1 MTAVERIPPRS
12 FAQATSEGA
21 NESVNDDGNA
31 RTGVVK
37 VRLESLEQK
46 KRCLRNKARLKGNS
60 DFPNVCVRNCE
71 DHASRLNR
79 LNMDTLLRKLGR
91 KDQFYFTGSGRLV
104 EKDQHRTATDRQ
116 GGGDEAH
123 ENADAQG
130 PATRSSARGGS
141 RGQGRGTGQR
151 GGSRGRGNPTR
162 GARGGQR

>member
-1 MTAVERIPPRS
+1 MCVT
-12 FAQATSEGA
+12 
-21 NESVNDDGNA
+21 D
-31 RTGVVK
+31 RT
-37 VRLESLEQK
+37 
-46 KRCLRNKARLKGNS
+46 
-60 DFPNVCVRNCE
+60 
-71 DHASRLNR
+71 
-79 LNMDTLLRKLGR
+79 TLLRKLGR
-91 KDQFYFTGSGRLV
+91 QDQFYFTGSGRLV
-104 EKDQHRTATDRQ
+104 EKDQLRTATDRQ